1 MNIAIVGGRDFFD
14 YDLLKETLLSAPGLD
29 FIYTKLDSA
38 DTNNVKYNIVSGGAK
53 GADSLAEEFAKE
65 FGLDMIV
72 FHADWKQYGRGA
84 GMMRNKQIIS
94 ESDIVFAFWD
104 GKSKGTKN
112 SIDHAIKQNKPL
124 TIVYYGKEQ
133 RLC

>member
-1 MNIAIVGGRDFFD
+1 MNIAIVGGRDFTD
-14 YDLLKETLLSAPGLD
+14 YELLKETLLSAPGLD
-29 FIYTKLDSA
+29 FA
-38 DTNNVKYNIVSGGAK
+38 DTDSIKYIISGGAK
-53 GADSLAEEFAKE
+53 GADTLAEQFAKE
-65 FGLDMIV
+65 FNLGLIV
-72 FHADWKQYGRGA
+72 FPADWKQYGRGA
-84 GMMRNKQIIS
+84 GMIRNKQIIS

-112 SIDHAIKQNKPL
+112 SIDHAKKQNKPL